1 MSSWGMNEGSALT
14 GTFTFTNG
22 SANVLGN
29 ASAVLKTEA
38 ADGDVLIGADG
49 KLYRIV
55 KRSHAFSPAALRI
68 ASTILG

>member
-29 ASAVLKTEA
+29 TSAVLKTEA
-38 ADGDVLIGADG
+38 ETGDVLVGADG
-49 KLYRIV
+49 KLY
-55 KRSHAFSPAALRI
+55 
-68 ASTILG
+68 